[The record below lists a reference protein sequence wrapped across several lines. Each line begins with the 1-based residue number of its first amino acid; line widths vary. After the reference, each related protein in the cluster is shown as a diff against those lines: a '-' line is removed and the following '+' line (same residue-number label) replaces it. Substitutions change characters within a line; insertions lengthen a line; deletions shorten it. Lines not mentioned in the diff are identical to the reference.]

1 MTKPN
6 LEEMSL
12 EELKD
17 LQKTV
22 SRAIRGFE
30 ARRRNQALAAAQDAA
45 KTHGFSLAELM
56 GQLKIPRPKQPP
68 KYRHPE
74 NPELTWS
81 GMGRQ
86 PKWYKEAIDA
96 GVSEESLQID

>member
-30 ARRRNQALAAAQDAA
+30 TRRRSQALAAAQDAA
-45 KTHGFSLAELM
+45 KTHGFSLAELL
-56 GQLKIPRPKQPP
+56 GQSKKPRSKQPP
-68 KYRHPE
+68 KYGHPE

-81 GMGRQ
+81 GMGRRPQ
-86 PKWYKEAIDA
+86 WFKEAIEA
-96 GVSEESLQID
+96 GVSEESLEIR